1 MFNCTYRTILDHHT
15 WTIKGNASEP
25 KCKYSMLA
33 MTSLQ
38 SAPCVR
44 KWTVTFKKR
53 FFFLSWRVWIT
64 LMHSLS
70 KTRTHAHT
78 HAPLVGGNLP
88 LPRTPLCTPTPT
100 RTHTRT
106 RTDTHH
112 LKKNSS
118 QILLSFEMQFNR
130 LWKKLLYDNL
140 HRGPMT
146 FCRKTFKCYWALTC
160 QLTCCFKCQTVQ
172 TFSCSSTFH
181 SPSRIIQARVE
192 N

>member
-1 MFNCTYRTILDHHT
+1 
-15 WTIKGNASEP
+15 
-25 KCKYSMLA
+25 
-33 MTSLQ
+33 
-38 SAPCVR
+38 
-44 KWTVTFKKR
+44 
-53 FFFLSWRVWIT
+53 
-64 LMHSLS
+64 MHSLS

-88 LPRTPLCTPTPT
+88 LPRTPLCTCASTRTCTRRRSPT
-100 RTHTRT
+100 RTHTHTRT

-160 QLTCCFKCQTVQ
+160 QLTCCSNARPFRL
-172 TFSCSSTFH
+172 FSCSSTFH

-192 N
+192 NWCFDKKVMLVSYLKEKHQKCGF